1 MRSPSLKPRDRHI
14 YPPSPEQRGAPESLR
29 SKRLYGSRMSD
40 DLDAELFNSLSE
52 RLRIGHRR
60 VATFEGDEEQKARA
74 VRRLI
79 AITDASKHDL
89 RRAYERLD
97 VFLADLDAGRVA
109 AADD

>member
-1 MRSPSLKPRDRHI
+1 
-14 YPPSPEQRGAPESLR
+14 
-29 SKRLYGSRMSD
+29 MSD
-40 DLDAELFNSLSE
+40 DLDAELFDSLSQ
-52 RLRIGHRR
+52 RLRTGHRR
-60 VATFEGDEEQKARA
+60 VAALEGDDEQKARA

-89 RRAYERLD
+89 RRASERLD